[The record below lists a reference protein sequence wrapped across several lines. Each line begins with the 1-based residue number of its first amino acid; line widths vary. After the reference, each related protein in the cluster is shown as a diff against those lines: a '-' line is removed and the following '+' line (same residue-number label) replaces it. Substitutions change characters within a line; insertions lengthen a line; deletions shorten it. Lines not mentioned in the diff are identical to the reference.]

1 MHLLTAES
9 YQHPL
14 SYLPKRK
21 ILRKYTSM
29 KNYQLPLSIPLV
41 DGFPGE
47 KFQISIPWFHTP
59 TTNEKTPFGNQFN
72 YQFFRPVL

>member
-1 MHLLTAES
+1 
-9 YQHPL
+9 
-14 SYLPKRK
+14 
-21 ILRKYTSM
+21 M

-47 KFQISIPWFHTP
+47 KFQISNFKFQISIPWFHTP